1 MGCLLACTCVRG
13 NGYTLQYAEATSP
26 NPIRWP
32 SSSLYVSISNSLNE
46 PQPNIKKGSDV
57 IGALRRSLKRWS
69 TVARIDFLEVSS
81 TNQNVSPVTGG
92 DGINLITVAPT
103 RENSSLFR
111 GVNAGHPARTR
122 VYFNAS
128 GNIVEADIALS
139 PFQKFS
145 TDGTFGTYDLE
156 ATFTH
161 EIGHMIGLDHSTVL
175 GAALQPRQAWNGTF
189 YSPQISG
196 RSLSSDDRAG
206 AQALYGNRS
215 NVPSG
220 SVGGTVTL
228 PGGAPVAGVNVW
240 AEDASDGRVVES
252 SLTRL
257 NGSYRLGNLAPG
269 AYKLYAASLD
279 GPIGLGDLESSRAAY
294 AVSDGRTA
302 LRTREIGRVEVQ
314 SGSTRAVNVE
324 ISTEPSD
331 FVLSVVGINNQAS
344 SVAVPLVAGNTYTVF
359 AGGRGVLKDD
369 LLLDTIAVSSPF
381 LHVDRTTIE
390 QEGFG
395 AGIDVI
401 SFQVTIDPDAPS
413 GIYSL
418 WTGSKHGALACLVG
432 ALVVTDNRIDER
444 LSDILSTDEAAE
456 GPVLDPFANIRI
468 DNLFGRE
475 VDPPSAES
483 DLTTN
488 NLLVLTLS

>member
-1 MGCLLACTCVRG
+1 VRG

-69 TVARIDFLEVSS
+69 SVARFDFLELSS
-81 TNQNVSPVTGG
+81 TNQNVSPVSSG

-111 GVNAGHPARTR
+111 GVNAGQPARTR

-128 GNIVEADIALS
+128 GNIVEADIALN

-206 AQALYGNRS
+206 ARALYGNRS

-220 SVGGTVTL
+220 SVGGTVTF

-240 AEDASDGRVVES
+240 AEDASDGRVAES
-252 SLTRL
+252 SITRL

-294 AVSDGRTA
+294 AATDGRTAA

-314 SGSTRAVNVE
+314 SGSTRAVNIE

-369 LLLDTIAVSSPF
+369 LLLDSIGVSSPF

-395 AGIDVI
+395 DGIDVI
-401 SFQVTIDPDAPS
+401 SFHVTIDPKAPT

-418 WTGSKHGALACLVG
+418 WTGSKNGALACLVG
-432 ALVVTDNRIDER
+432 ALVVSDNRIDER
-444 LSDILSTDEAAE
+444 LSHILPTDEDAD

-468 DNLFGRE
+468 DNSSGGE

-483 DLTTN
+483 NLTTN
-488 NLLVLTLS
+488 NLVVLTLS